1 MKKNRSR
8 YICFAAL
15 VAALYVVLTWLSAV
29 LGLSSG
35 APQCRLSEALCVL
48 PLFSSAAIP
57 GLGVGCFLANVLFS
71 PVPADWIFGT
81 LATVLGA
88 WGCRLI
94 GQLMRSRHAG
104 VVLLATL
111 PNTVMNTLVIPF
123 VLRYAYGLEQGIGLL
138 MIEVG
143 LGEVVSCCILGT
155 VLGLALRSRLKMVT
169 DL

>member
-8 YICFAAL
+8 TICFAAL
-15 VAALYVVLTWLSAV
+15 VAALYVVLTWLSAL

-48 PLFSSAAIP
+48 PLFSSAAVP
-57 GLGVGCFLANVLFS
+57 GLGIGCFLANLLFS

-88 WGCRLI
+88 VGCRLI
-94 GQLMRSRHAG
+94 GRLLRSRSFGAL
-104 VVLLATL
+104 VLSTL
-111 PNTVMNTLVIPF
+111 PNTVMNTLIIPF
-123 VLRYAYGLEQGIGLL
+123 VLRYAYGLEQGVGLL

-143 LGEVVSCCILGT
+143 VGEVISCCILGT
-155 VLGLALRSRLKMVT
+155 ALALALRPHIKSLPN
-169 DL
+169 L